1 MFKRFLDKAG
11 NNIEA
16 LMKQMAEC
24 GPESAV
30 ESPLGDI
37 TNTVVAGAGGLFGGL
52 VTRVETP
59 KGNYSI
65 YGALNGNFL
74 GRSVTL
80 REWPVTGGTRY
91 LLINGKKYKI
101 AD

>member
-37 TNTVVAGAGGLFGGL
+37 TNTVVWWLSN
-52 VTRVETP
+52 E
-59 KGNYSI
+59 S
-65 YGALNGNFL
+65 
-74 GRSVTL
+74 
-80 REWPVTGGTRY
+80 
-91 LLINGKKYKI
+91 
-101 AD
+101 